1 MALKSTAKSQAT
13 MRLLKDNLKMRL
25 ASTAGVALNTV
36 REANDSQ
43 GWAMLFVSVGGNES
57 AEQPVIALRC
67 KAIDAV
73 SKDVFGNDM
82 FAFTPH
88 ILELASDITAV
99 SALQL
104 QVVQH
109 EADQMG
115 MTLQLKAVTA
125 DAQVTAANMD
135 SATVQATLDWMRWPT
150 KGA

>member
-36 REANDSQ
+36 RESNDSE
-43 GWAMLFVSVGGNES
+43 GWAMLFVSVAGNEA

-67 KAIDAV
+67 RAIDAV

-88 ILELASDITAV
+88 IIEIASDATAV
-99 SALQL
+99 TVLQL
-104 QVVQH
+104 KAVQH

-115 MTLQLKAVTA
+115 MTLQLKTVTA
-125 DAQVTAANMD
+125 DAAVTAASMD
-135 SATVQATLDWMRWPT
+135 TATVEATFDWLRWPT
-150 KGA
+150 KGS